1 MQIYRKKRN
10 DKEITYGKL
19 KIPRLNK
26 RLPQS
31 MFTRLF
37 RPLSAFRCHP
47 NSHAAQQPYPKQ
59 NRNLPASD
67 LKNYQNAIFRGSIQ
81 HKGKLQTS
89 HIIIQFIHHLGIDG
103 IKTDII
109 FHIIPKT
116 CLKDRI
122 INLILVHNVGVRFD
136 HFFSH

>member
-10 DKEITYGKL
+10 NKEITYGKL

-67 LKNYQNAIFRGSIQ
+67 LKITRMPFSEGAFNTRGNYKRAILSFNLSITLALMES
-81 HKGKLQTS
+81 KRT
-89 HIIIQFIHHLGIDG
+89 
-103 IKTDII
+103 
-109 FHIIPKT
+109 
-116 CLKDRI
+116 
-122 INLILVHNVGVRFD
+122 
-136 HFFSH
+136 